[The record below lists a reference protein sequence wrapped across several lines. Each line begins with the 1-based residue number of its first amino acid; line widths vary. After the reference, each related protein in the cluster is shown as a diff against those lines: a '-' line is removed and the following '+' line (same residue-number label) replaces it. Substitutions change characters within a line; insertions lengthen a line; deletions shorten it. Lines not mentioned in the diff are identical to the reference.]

1 MDLSLCSLVGSA
13 RGLHAKTPN
22 EHVFMPLAALCGCNQ
37 ISMLHCALGLYDSGR
52 NSLNV
57 IGLLNEVM
65 LLACVGVRSSEL
77 KHNVLLSLFSQ
88 RG

>member
-1 MDLSLCSLVGSA
+1 MLKHQMNIVASMFLCRLLLYLV
-13 RGLHAKTPN
+13 
-22 EHVFMPLAALCGCNQ
+22 CNQ

-52 NSLNV
+52 NSLNM

>member
-1 MDLSLCSLVGSA
+1 MCRLVGSA

-22 EHVFMPLAALCGCNQ
+22 EYCSEHVFMPLAALCGCNQ

-88 RG
+88 